1 VLSLVVTF
9 EEFAAAIGPRLR
21 AALVGAFGPN
31 VGLDAASEALA
42 YGWEHWERIGAMDNP
57 AGYLYRVGQTAAR
70 RAFRPQRFLP
80 VPPTEELPDIE
91 PRLVPA
97 LEALTEPQ
105 RVCVVMVHA
114 YGWGHTDVA
123 EVLEISPSSVRT
135 HVSRALANLHEAL
148 EGTRHGE

>member
-1 VLSLVVTF
+1 MLSLHVTF
-9 EEFAAAIGPRLR
+9 EEFATATGPRLR

-31 VGLDAASEALA
+31 AGLDAASEALA
-42 YGWEHWERIGAMDNP
+42 YGWEHWERLRAMDNP

-70 RAFRPQRFLP
+70 RAVRPHGYLP
-80 VPPTEELPDIE
+80 VPTPVEVPEVE

-123 EVLEISPSSVRT
+123 ELLEISPSSVRT
-135 HVSRALANLHEAL
+135 HVSRALANLHDAL
-148 EGTRHGE
+148 EGTHHGE